1 MSNEIDLLMDLDPT
15 EMSTRDINDI
25 IQYIREQR
33 ANFEKGIK
41 PRKFESKS
49 KNGKID
55 LAKLGLTA
63 PAEPQAPA
71 APMSR
76 RSW

>member
-41 PRKFESKS
+41 PRKFESKA
-49 KNGKID
+49 KGKID
-55 LAKLGLTA
+55 LAELGLTQ
-63 PAEPQAPA
+63 PAAPQAPA